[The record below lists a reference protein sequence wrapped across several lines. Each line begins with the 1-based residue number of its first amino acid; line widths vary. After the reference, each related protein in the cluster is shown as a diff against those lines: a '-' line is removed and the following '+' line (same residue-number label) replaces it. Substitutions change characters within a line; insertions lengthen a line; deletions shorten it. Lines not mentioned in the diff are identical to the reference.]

1 MVLKNGVIN
10 VQAAGYNGAHTV
22 YEILENQQR
31 ELFRKVRGEKN
42 GVHAHGDEV
51 SRASHTKIA
60 TFY

>member
-1 MVLKNGVIN
+1 MFLTFKKWVKN
-10 VQAAGYNGAHTV
+10 VQAAGYNSARTV

-51 SRASHTKIA
+51 SRASHTKN
-60 TFY
+60 Y